1 MKDIKSNLD
10 YIKDEIIL
18 ACDKCGRDPK
28 EITLIGVSKTKP
40 VSLINEA
47 IDLGLTDIGE
57 NYVQEVLEKIN
68 SLKPV
73 NLHFIGHLQSNK
85 AKQIVPHAHLIH
97 SVDSLSLLKEID
109 KEALKNN
116 KIQDILLEIN
126 ISCEESK
133 FGIKDCDIQEFLD
146 KATSFKN
153 IKIKGLMGMAP
164 FLDNK
169 EDTRPYFAKLRS
181 LFDTLPEDMR
191 IYLSMGMSGD
201 FREAIYEGS
210 NMIRI
215 GTAIFGARE
224 YKTF

>member
-1 MKDIKSNLD
+1 MKDIKSNLN

-109 KEALKNN
+109 KEAKKHN
-116 KIQDILLEIN
+116 KVQDVLLEIN

-146 KATSFKN
+146 KATSFTN